1 MTLDW
6 KSLAA
11 RIDDMSLRERA
22 MMFASACLAIL
33 VLSHVLLIEP
43 ALRSQKALIERV
55 TRNQTQIN
63 SVRAE
68 IGKIVQAEAGGGRH
82 PEAEAIRALERRI
95 EQAGDA
101 MAQRSRG
108 FVAPE
113 RLPAL
118 LREMVGAAS
127 RVRLESLEL
136 LPGTPLPASGE
147 LYRHGVEL
155 KLRGSY
161 FDLLACLE
169 DLEAL
174 PAVVLWG
181 KVALHVE
188 RYPEVQLELVL
199 YTVSRDRIV
208 LSI

>member
-1 MTLDW
+1 MRLDW

-22 MMFASACLAIL
+22 MAFASACLVIL
-33 VLSHVLLIEP
+33 VLAHVLLIEP
-43 ALRSQKALIERV
+43 ALRAQKALIERV

-68 IGKIVQAEAGGGRH
+68 IGKILQAEAGGASH
-82 PEAEAIRALERRI
+82 AELEAIRALERRL
-95 EQAGDA
+95 EQAGET

-113 RLPAL
+113 HLPAL
-118 LREMVGAAS
+118 LRNMLGAAS
-127 RVRLESLEL
+127 RVRLESLKL
-136 LPGTPLPASGE
+136 LPGTPLPSSGE

-161 FDLLACLE
+161 FDLLAYLE

-174 PAVVLWG
+174 PSVVLWG

-188 RYPEVQLELVL
+188 RYPEVQLEVVV
-199 YTVSRDRIV
+199 YTLSRDRIV

>member
-1 MTLDW
+1 MRLDW

-22 MMFASACLAIL
+22 MLFASASLVIL

-43 ALRSQKALIERV
+43 ALRAQKALIERV

-63 SVRAE
+63 AVRAE
-68 IGKIVQAEAGGGRH
+68 IEKIVQAEADGGRH
-82 PEAEAIRALERRI
+82 PELEAIRALEQRI
-95 EQAGDA
+95 EQADEA
-101 MAQRSRG
+101 MAQRSRE

-118 LREMVGAAS
+118 LGDMLGTGRQ
-127 RVRLESLEL
+127 VRLESLKL
-136 LPGTPLPASGE
+136 LPGTPLPQAGGF
-147 LYRHGVEL
+147 YRHGVEL
-155 KLRGSY
+155 RLRGSY
-161 FDLLACLE
+161 FDLLAYLE
-169 DLEAL
+169 DLEKL
-174 PAVVLWG
+174 PSLVLWG

-188 RYPEVQLELVL
+188 RYPEVQLEVVV
-199 YTVSRDRIV
+199 YTLSRQRVV